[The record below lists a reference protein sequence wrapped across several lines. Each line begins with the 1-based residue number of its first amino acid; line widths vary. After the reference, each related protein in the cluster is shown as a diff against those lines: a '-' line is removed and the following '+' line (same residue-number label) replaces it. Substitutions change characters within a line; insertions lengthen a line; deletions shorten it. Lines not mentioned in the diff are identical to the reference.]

1 LFLRL
6 TSTII
11 ASFRSTLK
19 EPSTYNF
26 QVWVIRGYSN
36 DVSGVVEEVII
47 EGGDASVSIRPS
59 KKYSTMKSVK
69 TRLFIAS

>member
-1 LFLRL
+1 
-6 TSTII
+6 
-11 ASFRSTLK
+11 LK

-47 EGGDASVSIRPS
+47 EGGDASISIRPS
-59 KKYSTMKSVK
+59 KKYSTMKFVK
-69 TRLFIAS
+69 T